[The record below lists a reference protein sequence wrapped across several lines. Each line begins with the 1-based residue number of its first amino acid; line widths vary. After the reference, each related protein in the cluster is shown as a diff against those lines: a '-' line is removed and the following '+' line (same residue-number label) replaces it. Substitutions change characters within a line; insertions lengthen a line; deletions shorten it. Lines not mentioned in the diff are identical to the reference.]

1 MGASLAIGV
10 ILSLAGA
17 SPAGGQTADGSAEAR
32 GVAQAVTAAELAAW
46 GRAHRDPGALI
57 MAARLTD
64 EINMRQGP
72 DSDAGPLLSA
82 ETLLD
87 EAAAMA
93 PDDAPVQAAV
103 AHLRDG
109 PARRGVRASPIRRGP
124 IYTVNA
130 LRAGQIY
137 PYDLDA
143 RSGEILRV
151 AAIGDGD
158 TDIDLSV
165 RDARGVVVCRDG
177 YGDHYPVCTLAPRE
191 PGKLRINITTRG
203 EVWTRVQI
211 LSN

>member
-17 SPAGGQTADGSAEAR
+17 SPVGGQTADGSAEAR

-109 PARRGVRASPIRRGP
+109 PARRGVRASPFGRGP
-124 IYTVNA
+124 PRSTPSIWTPA
-130 LRAGQIY
+130 AGRSCGSRPSATATPTSTCPSATRGGSWSAATATAIIIRSAPWPRASPASCASTSPIAG
-137 PYDLDA
+137 
-143 RSGEILRV
+143 RSGPASRASATE
-151 AAIGDGD
+151 ASAC
-158 TDIDLSV
+158 
-165 RDARGVVVCRDG
+165 A
-177 YGDHYPVCTLAPRE
+177 
-191 PGKLRINITTRG
+191 
-203 EVWTRVQI
+203 
-211 LSN
+211 